1 VALLPPLFLSLFV
14 FNSIV
19 SLVGL
24 FFCNKI
30 SVGAL
35 LPLLFAQKK
44 NETNHRPPQMR
55 RSRETH
61 RSAGRRHRR
70 QQSWWTV
77 TLGGL
82 NSEDDKAWGGSGAPA
97 GAPAGRGCGLRC
109 SSSLVAAQLK
119 KERES
124 AGSKPRTHAPGGG
137 VIIIKGKI
145 GDIISFAPQLYIS
158 TKK

>member
-44 NETNHRPPQMR
+44 NETNH
-55 RSRETH
+55 
-61 RSAGRRHRR
+61 RHRR